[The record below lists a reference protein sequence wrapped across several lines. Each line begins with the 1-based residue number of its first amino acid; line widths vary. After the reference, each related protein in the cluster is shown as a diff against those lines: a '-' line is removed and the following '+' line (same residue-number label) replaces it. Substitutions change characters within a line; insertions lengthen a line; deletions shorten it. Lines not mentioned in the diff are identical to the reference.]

1 MSLQKQDSVYSID
14 ENDENIKKII
24 WVLETVYDPEF
35 PFLDIYNMGLIY
47 DIKNFEDKIEIIMSL
62 TTPACPAAD
71 MIVWNVKESL
81 EFEFPNKTVETS
93 IVFEPSWT
101 IEMIKDEDLKRM
113 FE

>member
-1 MSLQKQDSVYSID
+1 MNFENQDNYFID
-14 ENDENIKKII
+14 ENDIEIKKII
-24 WVLETVYDPEF
+24 SILETVYDPEF

-47 DIKNFEDKIEIIMSL
+47 DIKNFEDKIEIIMTL

-71 MIVWNVKESL
+71 MIVWNIKDTL
-81 EFEFPNKTVETS
+81 EFEFPQKS
-93 IVFEPSWT
+93 INTQVVFEPSWN